1 MSLSLKREEKLILR
15 ISLMLANLKRECNR
29 GIFQETA
36 DREGFEMNKSEI
48 NRLGRG
54 CRSKGE
60 GLGINKSKVGIQG
73 ELHIRREEELWMRL

>member
-1 MSLSLKREEKLILR
+1 MSLPLRREEKLILR

-36 DREGFEMNKSEI
+36 NKEGFEMNKSEI

-54 CRSKGE
+54 C
-60 GLGINKSKVGIQG
+60 
-73 ELHIRREEELWMRL
+73 